1 MGIGFKQFC
10 LESDVVFEG
19 NYRNAWTFQFQMK
32 KKEFQMKKKER
43 YVNSK
48 WTCWSSNLSYFRSE
62 NGCGKW
68 HFLVWKR
75 VRIWRNRRHTPT
87 KNSQEQSPHLG
98 EILILFYLILATI
111 NNYWIPLSYYLKNII
126 IKIEE
131 RPRRITPSKITIILQ
146 TIRKPNLI
154 ILSLFIQNNYS

>member
-10 LESDVVFEG
+10 LESDVVFKG
-19 NYRNAWTFQFQMK
+19 NYRNVWTFQ
-32 KKEFQMKKKER
+32 FQMKKKER

>member
-1 MGIGFKQFC
+1 MAIGFKQFC

-19 NYRNAWTFQFQMK
+19 NYRNVWTFQFQMK

-75 VRIWRNRRHTPT
+75 VRIWINRMHTPT
-87 KNSQEQSPHLG
+87 KNSQEQSP
-98 EILILFYLILATI
+98 YLLATI
-111 NNYWIPLSYYLKNII
+111 KNYWIPLSYYLKNII

-131 RPRRITPSKITIILQ
+131 RPRRITPSKMFIILQ
-146 TIRKPNLI
+146 MIRKPNLI

>member
-1 MGIGFKQFC
+1 MWFSKGTTGMYEHFNSKWKRKN
-10 LESDVVFEG
+10 SKWK
-19 NYRNAWTFQFQMK
+19 RK
-32 KKEFQMKKKER
+32 KDMWI
-43 YVNSK
+43 K
-48 WTCWSSNLSYFRSE
+48 WTCWTSNLSYFRSE

-131 RPRRITPSKITIILQ
+131 RLRQITPSKIPIILQ
-146 TIRKPNLI
+146 MIRKPNLI